1 MIEQI
6 YAEENDHI
14 YIYVFVPC
22 ICLCICALFPYSEDR
37 EDKVIIIRLFLFYY
51 TDLLFDRSWFGR
63 LQ

>member
-22 ICLCICALFPYSEDR
+22 ICLRICALFPYSEDR